1 MIMKTFLPSLMVM
14 TLLLFGALARQ
25 VEADEDV
32 DPQLKERVSEYWQA
46 TVEADWA
53 TTFRLEMKSRDTQ
66 SPLDPMTYYKEK
78 QSKNRFHA
86 AVVDSIEVTEDRA
99 TAKLS
104 ASEIKIIGANA
115 FQIPRFIESRW
126 ERLNGDWY
134 QVEWVFYIPEA
145 IRELQRNRQA
155 AEKAAKEAAC
165 EKDPRDCQ
173 QPPVE
178 SAVPLTDEQAR

>member
-1 MIMKTFLPSLMVM
+1 MIMNPLLPSLLVM
-14 TLLLFGALARQ
+14 TLLLSGALARQ

-32 DPQLKERVSEYWQA
+32 DPKLKERVSEYWKA
-46 TVEADWA
+46 TVVADWA

-66 SPLDPMTYYKEK
+66 SPLDPMTYYQEQ

-86 AVVDSIEVTEDRA
+86 AIVDSIEVTEDKA
-99 TAKLS
+99 IAKLS
-104 ASEIKIIGANA
+104 ASEIKTIGANA

-134 QVEWVFYIPEA
+134 QVESVFYLPEA

-155 AEKAAKEAAC
+155 AAKAAKEAAC
-165 EKDPRDCQ
+165 EKDPEDCQ

-178 SAVPLTDEQAR
+178 SAVPLTEQQAR